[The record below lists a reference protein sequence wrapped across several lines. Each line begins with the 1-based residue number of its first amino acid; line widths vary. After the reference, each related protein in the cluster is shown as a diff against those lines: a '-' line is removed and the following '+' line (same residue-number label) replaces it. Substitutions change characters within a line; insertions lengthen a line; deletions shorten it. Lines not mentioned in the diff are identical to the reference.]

1 MNYNIVIPVVRRNF
15 STLKINIP
23 YIFKNLKAKEVIL
36 IASSSLE
43 KECME
48 LFPMCKFI
56 NEDELLTG
64 MTYHNL
70 MEIVEKRDKYAVKR
84 TGWYLQQFLKMAY
97 AILCPDEY
105 YLSWDADTIP
115 LKTILMF
122 DEVGKPYFDMKEE
135 YHPAYFT
142 TMKKILGIKK
152 MVSES
157 FIAEHMLFKTE
168 YMKEIIA
175 AIELNVKLKGN
186 TFYQKILNSIQVIDL
201 AESGFSEFETYG
213 NYVSASHQGVYQL
226 RKINSLRNGEKFLG
240 NNPTPEMLNWAS
252 ESYQTITFENRGIEH
267 VMEIFDNLHV
277 LMQNTTLEQ
286 VIIQYEKSNT
296 EILPKENI

>member
-64 MTYHNL
+64 MTYHSL
-70 MEIVEKRDKYAVKR
+70 MEIVGKRDKDAVKR

-135 YHPAYFT
+135 YYPA
-142 TMKKILGIKK
+142 
-152 MVSES
+152 
-157 FIAEHMLFKTE
+157 
-168 YMKEIIA
+168 
-175 AIELNVKLKGN
+175 
-186 TFYQKILNSIQVIDL
+186 
-201 AESGFSEFETYG
+201 
-213 NYVSASHQGVYQL
+213 
-226 RKINSLRNGEKFLG
+226 
-240 NNPTPEMLNWAS
+240 
-252 ESYQTITFENRGIEH
+252 
-267 VMEIFDNLHV
+267 
-277 LMQNTTLEQ
+277 
-286 VIIQYEKSNT
+286 
-296 EILPKENI
+296 